1 MKDLLPLLLSTDWLS
16 LLGAFTTVCTALVT
30 FFALIPGDQP
40 EKAIKGVAN
49 FLAKFSRK

>member
-16 LLGAFTTVCTALVT
+16 LLGALTGVCTALVT

-49 FLAKFSRK
+49 FLSKFSRK